1 MGIEDRIHESDVF
14 RFFSAHSPASVG
26 KLARNTLGN
35 EFGDTRE
42 GADIGGHAY
51 VDFENGQKPVFAHVA
66 HVAGGNK
73 IHTATD
79 CAALY
84 RCKYRNTTLF

>member
-1 MGIEDRIHESDVF
+1 MGIEDSIHESDVF
-14 RFFSAHSPASVG
+14 SFLSAHSPTSVG
-26 KLARNTLGN
+26 QFARNTLGN
-35 EFGDTRE
+35 KFGDTRE

-51 VDFENGQKPVFAHVA
+51 VNFENGQKPVFAHVA

-84 RCKYRNTTLF
+84 RCKNRHPTLF